1 MSELKHVLS
10 FVFDKIFNNN
20 IHHQHSNPKNGIAST
35 TTTTT
40 SNSKHITSNLSPPL
54 LTASLSSALPPPMA
68 TPPPLH
74 HHKILS
80 IDAGSSKFKTC
91 FFDLEHKDAFRCDE
105 GSSDKKAMYTT
116 VALIINMLD
125 QHSQRIQIINHPYP
139 LSHHVSLARGEV
151 FVFFY
156 NWKNMMFPITE
167 IMTDEFVNREMKRQS
182 NFVVCDERTL
192 FINSGNVEIT
202 SEGVQV
208 TITSSQVRKATQT
221 APENSILQRREGDR
235 VLFSKKDI
243 VRELFKFCFNSHV
256 QLPNGISLRDCEIYV
271 SIPSKVLF
279 RDREAFREIISTV
292 SQNDNIRL
300 VRESVA
306 LCYYFHYVYY
316 GNVHHLKT
324 SPRKENQSATEI
336 GDHTESS
343 QSIPTKAVAIDI
355 GHYSS
360 DVAVVALE
368 NEYSINMTS
377 AYCLYHGGH
386 KVTIDILKSILPSND
401 LEELKKSEEKFWREV
416 CKMNECKETIFDLD
430 TKWNLDNHFKSGQDG
445 CVIDDV
451 FLSAESIK
459 QILDQNFLDIVE
471 LLKKLVES
479 NSSKYLI
486 LGGPV
491 SKTRLFKNYVKSF
504 LQNTPCEI
512 VFTKNLY
519 DICIGTFLYAANSIS
534 QPPLETSQASSVES
548 ISSATSVLASPSKIR
563 FVNSSPID
571 HVFLFCMRDIVCTKV
586 PNYIKH
592 RYKNISLEMYNQMI
606 EDVYGLE
613 KTRRL
618 NMYNLEDQNVLDI
631 DTRQERPTSPIV
643 SYLTLDTDAAYIDF
657 EIYNATLANDS
668 ILKQKRDMAV
678 KGYFIDPSRQ
688 RNYRRIY
695 TAEGARI
702 FGLDEMNFIRRVK
715 IVGFPKFS
723 SRKKELIKLMENW
736 GYTDE
741 EIDFI
746 LSSCRVDYQINSDD
760 NLVMQFSN
768 LLETITF
775 NPIEIHTSHVIPCTI
790 QDALSEEVSEKFD
803 QQVKELVVSIE
814 LSQDAIETLKKEKSA
829 SALRMASTTSKTK
842 VLRAKGIDII
852 SIINEHLA
860 SSGSGGVSSCSSN
873 SIISHRGGSGSAAA
887 AGNHEE
893 QHDLVKKVNQDHQ
906 EEIFNITS
914 VVATT
919 AMKMDSPELLTITI
933 TTTNP
938 NMKPDSDE
946 NEETNL
952 TKRKRE
958 LYDDAFLLASSVNY
972 SDKSNNFLIQSPGE
986 EETTNKTTSAVVSSK
1001 KRIVTRKR

>member
-10 FVFDKIFNNN
+10 FAFDKILNHATPSSLTN
-20 IHHQHSNPKNGIAST
+20 
-35 TTTTT
+35 
-40 SNSKHITSNLSPPL
+40 HIDKPNNLSPPL
-54 LTASLSSALPPPMA
+54 LGTSSTPPPITIPS
-68 TPPPLH
+68 TPPPLQ
-74 HHKILS
+74 HKILS

-91 FFDLEHKDAFRCDE
+91 FFDLEHKDAFRCDD

-116 VALIINMLD
+116 IALIINMLD

-156 NWKNMMFPITE
+156 NWKNMMFPISE

-208 TITSSQVRKATQT
+208 TITPSHVRKAKQT
-221 APENSILQRREGDR
+221 APENSMLQRHEGEKI
-235 VLFSKKDI
+235 LFSKKDI
-243 VRELFKFCFNSHV
+243 VTELFKYCFNSHI
-256 QLPNGISLRDCEIYV
+256 QLPNGVSLKDCEIYV

-279 RDREAFREIISTV
+279 RDREVFREIISTI
-292 SQNDNIRL
+292 SQNTSNVHV

-306 LCYYFHYVYY
+306 LCYYFHYAYY
-316 GNVHHLKT
+316 GNGHHFKT
-324 SPRKENQSATEI
+324 SLTMNESATEI
-336 GDHTESS
+336 GEAVTLS
-343 QSIPTKAVAIDI
+343 QSVSTKAVAIDI

-360 DVAVVALE
+360 DVAVVELE

-386 KVTIDILKSILPSND
+386 KVTVDILKNILHPD
-401 LEELKKSEEKFWREV
+401 ALEELKKSEEKFWREV

-430 TKWNLDNHFKSGQDG
+430 TKWDLDNQQVKSGQDG

-451 FLSAESIK
+451 FLSSENIK

-471 LLKKLVES
+471 LLKKLVDS

-504 LQNTPCEI
+504 LHNTPCEI
-512 VFTKNLY
+512 IFTKNLY

-534 QPPLETSQASSVES
+534 QPIYNNSQVSSVES
-548 ISSATSVLASPSKIR
+548 IGSSTSILASPSKIR

-571 HVFLFCMRDIVCTKV
+571 HVFLFCMKDIVCTKV
-586 PNYIKH
+586 PNYIKR
-592 RYKNISLEMYNQMI
+592 RYKGISLEMYNQMI

-618 NMYNLEDQNVLDI
+618 NMYNLEDQNVLDV
-631 DTRQERPTSPIV
+631 DTRQERPTSPMV
-643 SYLTLDTDAAYIDF
+643 SYLTLDTDASFIDF

-695 TAEGARI
+695 TAEGAKI

-715 IVGFPKFS
+715 ITGFPKFS
-723 SRKKELIKLMENW
+723 SRKKELTKLMENW

-746 LSSCRVDYQINSDD
+746 LSSCRVDYQISGDD
-760 NLVMQFSN
+760 NLLIQFSN
-768 LLETITF
+768 LLETINF
-775 NPIEIHTSHVIPCTI
+775 NPLEIHTSHVIPCTI
-790 QDALSEEVSEKFD
+790 EDALSDEVSEEFD
-803 QQVKELVVSIE
+803 QQVKELAVSIE
-814 LSQDAIETLKKEKSA
+814 LSHNAVETLKKEKSV
-829 SALRMASTTSKTK
+829 SALRNASTTSKTK
-842 VLRAKGIDII
+842 VLRARGIDII

-860 SSGSGGVSSCSSN
+860 SSGTTSSSGGTSHGN
-873 SIISHRGGSGSAAA
+873 SQQPSEIHVK
-887 AGNHEE
+887 
-893 QHDLVKKVNQDHQ
+893 HDLVHEPTDQ
-906 EEIFNITS
+906 FNSSTLEAVS
-914 VVATT
+914 EKNKT
-919 AMKMDSPELLTITI
+919 SPELLSNT
-933 TTTNP
+933 
-938 NMKPDSDE
+938 SHSE
-946 NEETNL
+946 VLSNL
-952 TKRKRE
+952 QKRKRNVYE
-958 LYDDAFLLASSVNY
+958 NDDDDAFLLASGSGV
-972 SDKSNNFLIQSPGE
+972 SHLLLQADNN
-986 EETTNKTTSAVVSSK
+986 K
-1001 KRIVTRKR
+1001 KKPMK